1 MSPSILVNS
10 FSLLPPDFPSDC
22 WLWTNGYFIWKYL
35 LISWSYI
42 LSIYFCTLSP
52 LDWTCGT
59 GDLSFHVYEAE
70 FVCTKCCCGLLLA
83 NEYMIQ
89 VRNLGSSD
97 LEIVG
102 VVEVAFFPSW
112 CWWLISMELWVTLSY
127 LTYLKCL
134 IGRCIF
140 GARVFPR
147 DWGTVVLCPVT
158 CFTALDLCLIYALTL
173 YVLFWIIVWHSK
185 FVFSMYF

>member
-1 MSPSILVNS
+1 MTVGCELMAIS
-10 FSLLPPDFPSDC
+10 FENIFLFRGAISCRYISVHYLPWIGPV
-22 WLWTNGYFIWKYL
+22 
-35 LISWSYI
+35 
-42 LSIYFCTLSP
+42 
-52 LDWTCGT
+52 GT

-112 CWWLISMELWVTLSY
+112 CWWLISMEL
-127 LTYLKCL
+127 
-134 IGRCIF
+134 
-140 GARVFPR
+140 
-147 DWGTVVLCPVT
+147 
-158 CFTALDLCLIYALTL
+158 
-173 YVLFWIIVWHSK
+173 
-185 FVFSMYF
+185 